1 MVQKKKKKPSPKKK
15 VVKRAKSSST
25 GTKNVRIPR
34 DNDVKMSEM
43 VDLAAEIFVQTLEIS
58 AKIPDKLRS
67 RLIKKLKDAA
77 KEALS

>member
-1 MVQKKKKKPSPKKK
+1 MVQKKKKKPLPKKK

-58 AKIPDKLRS
+58 TKIPAKLRT
-67 RLIKKLKDAA
+67 RLIKQLKEAA

>member
-25 GTKNVRIPR
+25 GAKNVRIPR

-58 AKIPDKLRS
+58 AKIPDKLRA
-67 RLIKKLKDAA
+67 RLIKQLKNAA

>member
-25 GTKNVRIPR
+25 GTKNVHIPR

-58 AKIPDKLRS
+58 TKIPDKLRS
-67 RLIKKLKDAA
+67 RLIKQLKDAA